1 MLVFFHR
8 TQILQF
14 GFRTDWFV
22 MSQPLGYRTPRL
34 PRPRKRKGP
43 PLPPL
48 PPPARETPPTSRQLT
63 SGTSDEQGMDP
74 PTKQMSQLHIR
85 DTTPPDSLRHRNIP
99 GHLTQATRNA
109 PIPTWGQIKTL
120 CHQAWGMTSSQGSP
134 ASPEKIF
141 IAMLALLSCQVS
153 ASPIPAKYWA
163 YLLDPPTFQ
172 VVSWNN
178 EPIQSTQTNLSFW
191 EDSILLTLKI
201 NILLIL
207 IIPSGD

>member
-1 MLVFFHR
+1 
-8 TQILQF
+8 
-14 GFRTDWFV
+14 
-22 MSQPLGYRTPRL
+22 
-34 PRPRKRKGP
+34 
-43 PLPPL
+43 
-48 PPPARETPPTSRQLT
+48 
-63 SGTSDEQGMDP
+63 
-74 PTKQMSQLHIR
+74 
-85 DTTPPDSLRHRNIP
+85 
-99 GHLTQATRNA
+99 
-109 PIPTWGQIKTL
+109 
-120 CHQAWGMTSSQGSP
+120 MTSSQGSP

-207 IIPSGD
+207 LIPSGD